1 MSQSSAN
8 SVDGRLLGHVEQ
20 FDFDRGL
27 GMIWSSGQEYLFHC
41 AEIVDGTRDINIGEI
56 GSHSWWPIV
65 SDMSKHLKLKSFRA
79 NRAVRFL

>member
-1 MSQSSAN
+1 MSKTSSN

-41 AEIVDGTRDINIGEI
+41 AEIVDGTRDINIGASVSFVVAPRFGLIEASEI
-56 GSHSWWPIV
+56 E
-65 SDMSKHLKLKSFRA
+65 KLP
-79 NRAVRFL
+79 N

>member
-1 MSQSSAN
+1 MSQSSSN

-41 AEIVDGTRDINIGEI
+41 AEIVDGTRNINIGASVSFVVAHRFGIIEASEI
-56 GSHSWWPIV
+56 E
-65 SDMSKHLKLKSFRA
+65 KLP
-79 NRAVRFL
+79 N